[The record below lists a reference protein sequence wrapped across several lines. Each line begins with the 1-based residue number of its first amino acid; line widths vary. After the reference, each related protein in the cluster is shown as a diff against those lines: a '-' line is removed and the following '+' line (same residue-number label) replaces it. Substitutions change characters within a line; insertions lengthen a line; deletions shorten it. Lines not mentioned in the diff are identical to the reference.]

1 MARSI
6 CSTRKCWLCAIALN
20 PVSVSER
27 QVFFI
32 IAGLVTLEII
42 IEALILMPAI
52 FLGTWMGAR
61 FFHTATP
68 ERFWAALHGP
78 LICGGLVLVGK
89 GFAKMR

>member
-1 MARSI
+1 MLWGFLRKRGNTALFRCRSG
-6 CSTRKCWLCAIALN
+6 SL
-20 PVSVSER
+20 
-27 QVFFI
+27 FFI

-68 ERFWAALHGP
+68 ERFWAALHG
-78 LICGGLVLVGK
+78 LLVCGGLVLVGK